1 MRATGTNCSG
11 VEFTGS
17 TRVNWAR
24 VDTYEGVA
32 QRFEELSE
40 NPTNQAETPK
50 VAERAHVQGCCR
62 RRSPRPRTFSIGIGC
77 LMLLSVA
84 YVARR
89 TLRTGNAQSIASPTT
104 TALSPLPPPII
115 KSGRYQP
122 CPPQPAPLRTVLSE
136 PPSPA
141 SSATAPPTAPL
152 AEREPPVLPSW
163 PPLFPPSFP
172 PSIPPPFPPPLPP
185 PLPARPEACDTLS
198 LVTLDDMYPFDSPVH
213 ANRHSTVSCFW
224 LDRRFLE
231 ARKSPRLCSDYTM
244 PWPYEG
250 AAGDDLDAVAGEYN
264 CTKHDYRAAAPDVV
278 LAYYGCMPDGGS
290 STRCAVDMKARID
303 CPGPSPPPLGVQPPH
318 PPALPTIQSIEWVTD
333 PPSLRFGSCAV
344 VGSGAALAGT
354 FLGSQIDSHDVV
366 VHVNNIP
373 EHNMRPHTGSRTDV
387 LFSTLCHDRI
397 QAANRL
403 SIKFGPSSWCD
414 THGTCPFTAAIFRP
428 GVFDSPCRGNT
439 IIDSTGGSRVNVGMS
454 ACSMSEL
461 VHYVRRK
468 GTPYAGKPT
477 TGFHAVATMAFVCEQ
492 VDLYGFSGS
501 ATVDGHR
508 ISEDHQI
515 EREHAV
521 LRTLIEH
528 ALPMTEFPS
537 EETYFAWARTRVRH
551 MGS

>member
-1 MRATGTNCSG
+1 VADELVDDKRTNCSG
-11 VEFTGS
+11 VELTGS
-17 TRVNWAR
+17 TRVNWAG
-24 VDTYEGVA
+24 VDTYESIA
-32 QRFEELSE
+32 WRFEDR
-40 NPTNQAETPK
+40 TNQAETPIE
-50 VAERAHVQGCCR
+50 VERAHVQGCCR
-62 RRSPRPRTFSIGIGC
+62 RRSPSPRTFSIGFGC
-77 LMLLSVA
+77 LLLLSVA
-84 YVARR
+84 YVARW
-89 TLRTGNAQSIASPTT
+89 TLHTGNAQSIASPTT

-115 KSGRYQP
+115 KSRRYQP

-141 SSATAPPTAPL
+141 SSTTAPPTAPRTAPL
-152 AEREPPVLPSW
+152 TGPEPPVLWSA
-163 PPLFPPSFP
+163 LFPPSFP
-172 PSIPPPFPPPLPP
+172 PSIPPPFPP

-198 LVTLDDMYPFDSPVH
+198 LVTLDDMYSFDSPVH

-224 LDRRFLE
+224 LDRRFLDS
-231 ARKSPRLCSDYTM
+231 RKSSRLCSDYTM

-250 AAGDDLDAVAGEYN
+250 AAGPHVDAVAGNYN
-264 CTKHDYRAAAPDVV
+264 CTKHNYRAAASDVV
-278 LAYYGCMPDGGS
+278 RYRCMPDGGI

-354 FLGSQIDSHDVV
+354 FLGNQIDSHDVV
-366 VHVNNIP
+366 MHVNNIP
-373 EHNMRPHTGSRTDV
+373 EHYMRLHAGSRTDV

-397 QAANRL
+397 EAADRL
-403 SIKFGPSSWCD
+403 SIKFGRSNWCE

-428 GVFDSPCRGNT
+428 GVFDSVCSGNT
-439 IIDSTGGSRVNVGMS
+439 IIDSSGGSRVNLGMS
-454 ACSMSEL
+454 ACVVSEL
-461 VHYVRRK
+461 VHYVRRE

-492 VDLYGFSGS
+492 VDLYGFSGN
-501 ATVDGHR
+501 ATMDGHR
-508 ISEDHQI
+508 ITEDHQI

-528 ALPMTEFPS
+528 ALPLTEFPS

>member
-1 MRATGTNCSG
+1 
-11 VEFTGS
+11 
-17 TRVNWAR
+17 
-24 VDTYEGVA
+24 
-32 QRFEELSE
+32 
-40 NPTNQAETPK
+40 
-50 VAERAHVQGCCR
+50 
-62 RRSPRPRTFSIGIGC
+62 
-77 LMLLSVA
+77 
-84 YVARR
+84 
-89 TLRTGNAQSIASPTT
+89 
-104 TALSPLPPPII
+104 
-115 KSGRYQP
+115 
-122 CPPQPAPLRTVLSE
+122 
-136 PPSPA
+136 
-141 SSATAPPTAPL
+141 
-152 AEREPPVLPSW
+152 
-163 PPLFPPSFP
+163 
-172 PSIPPPFPPPLPP
+172 
-185 PLPARPEACDTLS
+185 
-198 LVTLDDMYPFDSPVH
+198 MYPFDSPVH

-250 AAGDDLDAVAGEYN
+250 AAGPHVDDLDAVAGEYN
-264 CTKHDYRAAAPDVV
+264 CTKHNYRAAAPDVV

-403 SIKFGPSSWCD
+403 SIKFGPSNWCD